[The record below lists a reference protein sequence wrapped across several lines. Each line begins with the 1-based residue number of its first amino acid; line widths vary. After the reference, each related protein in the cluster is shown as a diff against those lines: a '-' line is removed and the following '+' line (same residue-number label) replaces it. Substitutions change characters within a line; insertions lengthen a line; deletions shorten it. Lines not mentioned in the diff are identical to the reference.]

1 LIALLQIHELF
12 VLALHN
18 TYWDLLRT
26 EGFAELGSLH
36 LVGGTSGTELG
47 SLHLVGGTSG
57 GEAGTPCSNV
67 T

>member
-18 TYWDLLRT
+18 ACWDMLCT
-26 EGFAELGSLH
+26 EGFTKLGSLH